1 MYEGDVCRCRVRR
14 GKGISMSLKE
24 GQSRSTKEEHTKGP
38 STKVRMGD
46 CSIKPEEGRRAYVS
60 GGGGL

>member
-1 MYEGDVCRCRVRR
+1 
-14 GKGISMSLKE
+14 MSLKE